1 MKEDEDGMNA
11 PVTTLHRFDALEE
24 RLSETPDR
32 AALYADAG
40 FSTML
45 ADRLDRLLKRPDMI
59 LSLDVFDTL
68 LLRDNSAEVSR
79 FVEFGAAMAEV
90 ATLAGVPVD
99 ADTAFLARYRG
110 TRASYRT
117 TRAVKG
123 CREGS
128 LGEIHRVAS
137 RLLVGDDSLTAD
149 FIAAELAAE
158 QRRLAINP
166 ALATYISEFKARGG
180 RVALVSDMYMH
191 RDQILT
197 LLTGAGVDMAQV
209 DLLISSADTK
219 VSKGSGGI
227 FPLVEE
233 ALDATPDQ
241 FVHLGDSFR
250 GDVRQPR
257 LRGWAAQFL
266 PLSRADVLARQTD
279 HKTTMADLSSRLGFA
294 PEIAMPKG

>member
-1 MKEDEDGMNA
+1 MNA
-11 PVTTLHRFDALEE
+11 PVTTFHRFDALED
-24 RLSETPDR
+24 RLTEAPDR
-32 AALYADAG
+32 VALYADAG
-40 FSTML
+40 FAAML
-45 ADRLDRLLKRPDMI
+45 TDRLDHLLKRPDMI

-68 LLRDNSAEVSR
+68 LLRDNSAEVTR
-79 FVEFGAAMAEV
+79 FVEFGAAMADV
-90 ATLAGVPVD
+90 AQGAGVDVD
-99 ADTAFLARYRG
+99 ADTAFLARHRG

-117 TRAVKG
+117 TRAVNG

-128 LGEIHRVAS
+128 LSEIHRVAS
-137 RLLVGDDSLTAD
+137 RLLVGDDRLTAD

-158 QRRLAINP
+158 QRRLTVNP
-166 ALATYISEFKARGG
+166 ALAAYVAEFKARGG

-191 RDQILT
+191 RAQILT
-197 LLTGAGVDMAQV
+197 LLTGAGVDMDQV

-219 VSKGSGGI
+219 VTKGSGGI

-233 ALDATPDQ
+233 ALGATPDQ

-266 PLSRADVLARQTD
+266 PLSRTDVVARQAD

-294 PEIAMPKG
+294 PKIAMPKG